1 MDNKHTALPSFF
13 MLRAGE
19 LKVTIDCGCTLR
31 NQVNTV
37 FNYCPLHDAAPA
49 LLAALEQAHKRA
61 VDGIKEANQHLF
73 GTIGSLRFI
82 ESETQIVIEVAKKR
96 DKTKCAAGQLDEV

>member
-1 MDNKHTALPSFF
+1 MDNKYTALPSFF

-49 LLAALEQAHKRA
+49 LLAALEDAPSPPLGANPKFPRA
-61 VDGIKEANQHLF
+61 YIIWFRRARAAIKK
-73 GTIGSLRFI
+73 
-82 ESETQIVIEVAKKR
+82 AKKE
-96 DKTKCAAGQLDEV
+96 TT